1 VDELQQSK
9 PTRTKCGEF
18 SGLLSVSMT
27 SSCVEDKRKEVTL
40 WLAASIGTSIWV
52 KRNSGVERTRA
63 SLGVPTWWG
72 NEAAIANM
80 VYCVYVLF
88 EQYTGKRHAGGWM

>member
-9 PTRTKCGEF
+9 PTRTKRGEF

-27 SSCVEDKRKEVTL
+27 STCVEDK
-40 WLAASIGTSIWV
+40 SSWV